1 MSESTL
7 PECQTLLLRR
17 DGWRLHVTLNRPEA
31 RNAMSFAMV
40 RELGAVFTAIA
51 DDRLIRAVILRGAG
65 GNFCAGG
72 DIKDMAGAR
81 GGEPDAA
88 GKDPLAVTNRIFGAM
103 MSQIEDAPQ
112 AVIAVLEGA
121 VMGGGFGLCCVSDV
135 AIAADDVKLRLPE
148 TSLGVPP
155 AQIAP
160 FVVRRVGYSAARRLA
175 VTGGAVS
182 PADALAL
189 GLVHH
194 VTDRAGLDG
203 QLNQVLADV
212 GRCAPGA
219 VATTKRLVLAA
230 SGAPHGAA
238 LSALLD
244 AAADDFARAARGPE
258 GVEGMLAFI
267 QKRKAAWNDA
277 P

>member
-1 MSESTL
+1 MFQATL
-7 PECQTLLLRR
+7 PECQTLALRR

-31 RNAMSFAMV
+31 RNAMSLAMV
-40 RELGAVFTAIA
+40 RELTDVFAAIA
-51 DDRLIRAVILRGAG
+51 ADRDIRAVILRGAG

-72 DIKDMAGAR
+72 DIKDMAAGRAA
-81 GGEPDAA
+81 EPGPD
-88 GKDPLAVTNRIFGAM
+88 GKDPLALVNRAFGAM
-103 MSQIEDAPQ
+103 CMRIEEAPQ
-112 AVIAVLEGA
+112 AVVAVLEGA

-135 AIAADDVKLRLPE
+135 AVAADDARLRLPE
-148 TSLGVPP
+148 TGLGVPP

-160 FVVRRVGYSAARRLA
+160 FIVRRVGYSAARRLA
-175 VTGGAVS
+175 VTGGAL
-182 PADALAL
+182 DAGEALRL

-203 QLNQVLADV
+203 QLAKILADIA
-212 GRCAPGA
+212 RCAPEA

-238 LSALLD
+238 LAALLD

-267 QKRKAAWNDA
+267 QKRNAAWNDN